1 MFKAKFSC
9 SAIGNQVNEDYV
21 AVGSTYAVLLDGASG
36 ITGTRVL
43 PHHSGSDARWFSH
56 FVGGRICEYLD
67 AVSYTHLTLPTNP
80 RV

>member
-43 PHHSGSDARWFSH
+43 PHHSGSTLSGSVILLAAA
-56 FVGGRICEYLD
+56 FVSI
-67 AVSYTHLTLPTNP
+67 
-80 RV
+80 